1 MHCTCWKSQ
10 TMKRRRKLFVDKL
23 EKRIVL
29 SASPWQNPLE
39 AMDVN
44 HDSFISPIDALLP
57 INMMNESGSE
67 PMRDVGAPPILAE
80 MMAEVENYYV
90 DANGD
95 GYLSPA
101 DALSVI
107 NLLAEGE
114 YIQDWEEQLPMETHD
129 TFPDSPDNAAQL
141 DLDWGYA
148 FIESEINN
156 AYDVDAFQFVATDDR
171 VAIDVF
177 NEGIPHGVVVE
188 LLNQNMELVARAE
201 SGDDY
206 QWCEGNIDVPVEVE
220 STYFVMVSA
229 YAAEDTGHYILDLF
243 QYEDDWW
250 EPAHDSELGDDIHG
264 DTIDKATALTLEWG
278 FTTINSYI
286 DQAGDIDQFSVQA
299 DQGQL
304 SASIYQGDSDELLRI
319 SVTDT
324 DGNLI
329 GLTQGDAEGAWIEL
343 SVEDGTYY
351 VAIESLDSNIS
362 SYTLDV
368 SQWSDEL
375 WELDA
380 DSEMGDDIH
389 PNEIGADATFLEED
403 VEYDYTQ
410 NISHLDFEGDLDV
423 YQFVAGDSFASVSVY
438 ANNWEAQNFP
448 GATVYDATGIP
459 MEPVLSSEYE
469 DLFDP
474 TFELY
479 VRDEDVFDWEWDEVE
494 EEYDEDELSDAL
506 YEDEAHDTEDPE
518 LVRCW
523 FWPGGMYP
531 VTEGDTYFIE
541 VNGGL
546 DNSFS
551 GQYTLELSH
560 FSPGPYDVYLDNG
573 YEEASDK

>member
-1 MHCTCWKSQ
+1 
-10 TMKRRRKLFVDKL
+10 MKRRRKLFVDKL

-67 PMRDVGAPPILAE
+67 PMRDVGAPPILAD

-506 YEDEAHDTEDPE
+506 YEDEAHDAEDPE

>member
-1 MHCTCWKSQ
+1 
-10 TMKRRRKLFVDKL
+10 MKRRRKLFVDKL

-67 PMRDVGAPPILAE
+67 QMRDVGAPPILAD
-80 MMAEVENYYV
+80 MMAEVENYYM

-479 VRDEDVFDWEWDEVE
+479 VRDEDVFDWERYEVE

>member
-1 MHCTCWKSQ
+1 
-10 TMKRRRKLFVDKL
+10 MKRRRKLFVDKL

-67 PMRDVGAPPILAE
+67 QMRDVGAPPILAD
-80 MMAEVENYYV
+80 MMAEVENYYM

-220 STYFVMVSA
+220 ATYFVMVSA

-368 SQWSDEL
+368 SQWNDEP
-375 WELDA
+375 WKLDA

-474 TFELY
+474 TLELY
-479 VRDEDVFDWEWDEVE
+479 VRDQDVFDWEWDEFE

-573 YEEASDK
+573 FEEAADK

>member
-1 MHCTCWKSQ
+1 
-10 TMKRRRKLFVDKL
+10 MKRRRKLFVDKL

-67 PMRDVGAPPILAE
+67 PMRDVGAPPILAD

-220 STYFVMVSA
+220 ATYFVMVSA

-264 DTIDKATALTLEWG
+264 DTIDTATALTLEWG

-389 PNEIGADATFLEED
+389 LNEIGPDATLLESM
-403 VEYDYTQ
+403 EYDYSQ
-410 NISHLDFEGDLDV
+410 NVSHLDFEGDVDV

>member
-1 MHCTCWKSQ
+1 
-10 TMKRRRKLFVDKL
+10 MKRRRKLSVDKL

-29 SASPWQNPLE
+29 SASPWQNPIE

-67 PMRDVGAPPILAE
+67 QMRNVGAPPILAD
-80 MMAEVENYYV
+80 MMAEVESYYM

-101 DALSVI
+101 DALGVI

-114 YIQDWEEQLPMETHD
+114 YMQDWGQQLPLETHD

-148 FIESEINN
+148 FIESEIIN
-156 AYDVDAFQFVATDDR
+156 AYDVDAFQFIATDDR
-171 VAIDVF
+171 VAIDIF

-188 LLNQNMELVARAE
+188 LLNQDMELVARAE

-220 STYFVMVSA
+220 TTYFVMVSA
-229 YAAEDTGHYILDLF
+229 YDAEDTGHYVLDVF

-264 DTIDKATALTLEWG
+264 DTTEAASTLTLDGG

-304 SASIYQGDSDELLRI
+304 SVSVYQGDSDELLRI
-319 SVTDT
+319 SVTDA

-351 VAIESLDSNIS
+351 VAIESLDSDIS

-368 SQWSDEL
+368 SQWNDEP
-375 WELDA
+375 WKLDA
-380 DSEMGDDIH
+380 DSEMGIDIH
-389 PNEIGADATFLEED
+389 PDEIGPDATYLENM
-403 VEYDYTQ
+403 EYDYTQ
-410 NISHLDFEGDLDV
+410 NVSHLDFEGDLDV

-438 ANNWEAQNFP
+438 ANNWEEQNFP
-448 GATVYDATGIP
+448 GVTVYDAIGIE

-474 TFELY
+474 SDELY
-479 VRDEDVFDWEWDEVE
+479 VRDQDVFDWEWDEYQD
-494 EEYDEDELSDAL
+494 EYELSDSL
-506 YEDEAHDTEDPE
+506 DEDGSYDPEDPE
-518 LVRCW
+518 LVICW

-541 VNGGL
+541 VNGGI
-546 DNSFS
+546 DNNFS
-551 GQYTLELSH
+551 GQYTLELSY
-560 FSPGPYDVYLDNG
+560 FSPDPYEPFTDDGL
-573 YEEASDK
+573 EENSDR

>member
-1 MHCTCWKSQ
+1 
-10 TMKRRRKLFVDKL
+10 MKRRRKLFVDKL

-67 PMRDVGAPPILAE
+67 QMRDVGAPPILAD
-80 MMAEVENYYV
+80 MMAEVENYYM

-264 DTIDKATALTLEWG
+264 DTIDTATALTLEWG

-368 SQWSDEL
+368 SHWSDEL
-375 WELDA
+375 WKLDA

-438 ANNWEAQNFP
+438 ANNWEVQNFP
-448 GATVYDATGIP
+448 GVTVYDVTGIP
-459 MEPVLSSEYE
+459 MDPVLSSEYE

-474 TFELY
+474 TLELY
-479 VRDEDVFDWEWDEVE
+479 VRDQDVFDWEWDEFE

-506 YEDEAHDTEDPE
+506 YEDEAHDPEDPE

-551 GQYTLELSH
+551 GQYTLELNH

-573 YEEASDK
+573 FEEAADK

>member
-1 MHCTCWKSQ
+1 
-10 TMKRRRKLFVDKL
+10 MKRRRKLFVDKL

-67 PMRDVGAPPILAE
+67 QMRDVGAPPILAD
-80 MMAEVENYYV
+80 MMAEVENYYM

-220 STYFVMVSA
+220 ATYFVMVSA

-264 DTIDKATALTLEWG
+264 DTIDTATALTLELG

-389 PNEIGADATFLEED
+389 PNEIGPDATVLEED
-403 VEYDYTQ
+403 VKYDYTQ
-410 NISHLDFEGDLDV
+410 NVSHLDFEGDVDV

-506 YEDEAHDTEDPE
+506 YEDEAHDAEDPE

>member
-1 MHCTCWKSQ
+1 MR
-10 TMKRRRKLFVDKL
+10 RRRKLFVDKL

-67 PMRDVGAPPILAE
+67 QMRDVGAPPILAD
-80 MMAEVENYYV
+80 MMAEVENYYM

-220 STYFVMVSA
+220 ATYFVMVSA

-264 DTIDKATALTLEWG
+264 DTIDTATALTLEWG

-368 SQWSDEL
+368 SHWSDEL

-389 PNEIGADATFLEED
+389 PNEIGPDATLLESM
-403 VEYDYTQ
+403 EYDYSQ
-410 NISHLDFEGDLDV
+410 NVSHLDFEGDVDV

-448 GATVYDATGIP
+448 GVTVYDVTGIP
-459 MEPVLSSEYE
+459 LDPVLSSEYE

-474 TFELY
+474 ADELY
-479 VRDEDVFDWEWDEVE
+479 VRDQDVFDWEWDEFE

-506 YEDEAHDTEDPE
+506 YEDEAYDLEDPE
-518 LVRCW
+518 LVICW

-573 YEEASDK
+573 YEEVSDK

>member
-1 MHCTCWKSQ
+1 
-10 TMKRRRKLFVDKL
+10 MKRRRKLFVDKL

-67 PMRDVGAPPILAE
+67 PMRDVGAPPILAD

-220 STYFVMVSA
+220 ATYFVMVSA

-264 DTIDKATALTLEWG
+264 DTIDTATALTLEWG

>member
-1 MHCTCWKSQ
+1 
-10 TMKRRRKLFVDKL
+10 MKRRRKLFVDKL

-67 PMRDVGAPPILAE
+67 QMRDVGAPPILAD
-80 MMAEVENYYV
+80 MMAEVENYYM

-220 STYFVMVSA
+220 ATYFVMVSA

-264 DTIDKATALTLEWG
+264 DTIDTATALTLEWG

-286 DQAGDIDQFSVQA
+286 DHAGDIDQFSVQA

-438 ANNWEAQNFP
+438 ANNWEVQNFP
-448 GATVYDATGIP
+448 GVTVYDVTGIP
-459 MEPVLSSEYE
+459 MDPVLSSEYE

-474 TFELY
+474 TLELY
-479 VRDEDVFDWEWDEVE
+479 VRDQDVFDWEWDEFE

-506 YEDEAHDTEDPE
+506 YEDEAHDPEDPE

>member
-1 MHCTCWKSQ
+1 
-10 TMKRRRKLFVDKL
+10 MKRRRKLFVDKL

-67 PMRDVGAPPILAE
+67 PMRDVGAPPILAD

-107 NLLAEGE
+107 NLLAEAE

-220 STYFVMVSA
+220 ATYFVMVSA

>member
-1 MHCTCWKSQ
+1 
-10 TMKRRRKLFVDKL
+10 MKRRRKLFVDKL
-23 EKRIVL
+23 EQRIVL

-67 PMRDVGAPPILAE
+67 QMRDVGAPPILAD
-80 MMAEVENYYV
+80 MMAEVESYYM

-114 YIQDWEEQLPMETHD
+114 YMQDWEEQLPMETHD
-129 TFPDSPDNAAQL
+129 TFPDSPDNASQL

-156 AYDVDAFQFVATDDR
+156 AYDVDAFQFIATDDR

-220 STYFVMVSA
+220 ATYFVMVSA
-229 YAAEDTGHYILDLF
+229 YAAEDTGHYILDVF

-264 DTIDKATALTLEWG
+264 DTTETATALTLEWG

-329 GLTQGDAEGAWIEL
+329 GLTQGNADGAWIEL

-351 VAIESLDSNIS
+351 VAIDSLESDIS

-368 SQWSDEL
+368 SHWSDDL

-380 DSEMGDDIH
+380 DSEMGVDIH
-389 PNEIGADATFLEED
+389 PNEIGPDATFLLED
-403 VEYDYTQ
+403 MEYDYTQ
-410 NISHLDFEGDLDV
+410 NVSHLDFEGDLDV

-438 ANNWEAQNFP
+438 ANDWEAQNFP
-448 GATVYDATGIP
+448 GVTVYDATGIP

-474 TFELY
+474 RVELY
-479 VRDEDVFDWEWDEVE
+479 VRDQDVFDWEWDELE

-506 YEDEAHDTEDPE
+506 YEDEAYDPEDPE

-531 VTEGDTYFIE
+531 VTEGAPYFIE

-573 YEEASDK
+573 YEETSDK

>member
-1 MHCTCWKSQ
+1 
-10 TMKRRRKLFVDKL
+10 MKRRRKLFVDKL

-67 PMRDVGAPPILAE
+67 QMRDVGAPPILAD
-80 MMAEVENYYV
+80 MMAEVENYYM

-220 STYFVMVSA
+220 ATYFVMVSA

-264 DTIDKATALTLEWG
+264 DTIDTATALTLEWG

-286 DQAGDIDQFSVQA
+286 DHAGDIDQFSVQA

-438 ANNWEAQNFP
+438 ASNWGAQNFP
-448 GATVYDATGIP
+448 GVTVYDVTGIP
-459 MEPVLSSEYE
+459 MDPVLSSEYE

-474 TFELY
+474 TLELY
-479 VRDEDVFDWEWDEVE
+479 VRDQDVFDWEWDDFE

>member
-1 MHCTCWKSQ
+1 
-10 TMKRRRKLFVDKL
+10 MKRRRKLFVDKL

-67 PMRDVGAPPILAE
+67 QMRDVGAPPILAD
-80 MMAEVENYYV
+80 MMAEVENYYM

-114 YIQDWEEQLPMETHD
+114 YIQDWEEQLPIETHD

-156 AYDVDAFQFVATDDR
+156 AYDVDAFQFIATDDR

-220 STYFVMVSA
+220 ATYFVMVSA

-264 DTIDKATALTLEWG
+264 DTIDTATALTLEWG

-299 DQGQL
+299 NQGQL

-351 VAIESLDSNIS
+351 VAIESLESNIS

-368 SQWSDEL
+368 SHWSDEL

-389 PNEIGADATFLEED
+389 PNEIGADATFLLED
-403 VEYDYTQ
+403 VAYDYTQ
-410 NISHLDFEGDLDV
+410 NVSHLDFEGDLDV

-479 VRDEDVFDWEWDEVE
+479 VRDEDVFDWEWDEFE

-506 YEDEAHDTEDPE
+506 YEDEAHDPEDPE

>member
-1 MHCTCWKSQ
+1 
-10 TMKRRRKLFVDKL
+10 MKRRRKLFVDKL

-479 VRDEDVFDWEWDEVE
+479 VRDEDVFDWERYEVE

-573 YEEASDK
+573 FEEAADK

>member
-1 MHCTCWKSQ
+1 
-10 TMKRRRKLFVDKL
+10 MKRRRKLFVDKL

-67 PMRDVGAPPILAE
+67 QMRDVGAPPILAE

-107 NLLAEGE
+107 NLLAEAE

-573 YEEASDK
+573 FEEAADK

>member
-1 MHCTCWKSQ
+1 
-10 TMKRRRKLFVDKL
+10 MKRRRKLFVDKL

-264 DTIDKATALTLEWG
+264 DTIDTATALTLEWG

-479 VRDEDVFDWEWDEVE
+479 VRDEDVFDWERYEVE

>member
-1 MHCTCWKSQ
+1 
-10 TMKRRRKLFVDKL
+10 MKRRRKLFVDKL

-67 PMRDVGAPPILAE
+67 QMRDVGAPPILAD
-80 MMAEVENYYV
+80 MMAEVENYYM

-177 NEGIPHGVVVE
+177 NEGVPHGVVVE

-220 STYFVMVSA
+220 ATYFVMVSA

-264 DTIDKATALTLEWG
+264 DTIDTATALTLEWG

-351 VAIESLDSNIS
+351 VAIESLESNIS

-368 SQWSDEL
+368 SHWSDEL
-375 WELDA
+375 WKLDA

-389 PNEIGADATFLEED
+389 PNEIGPDATFLEED
-403 VEYDYTQ
+403 LNYDYTQ
-410 NISHLDFEGDLDV
+410 NVSHLDFEGDVDV

-438 ANNWEAQNFP
+438 ANNWEVQNFP
-448 GATVYDATGIP
+448 GVTVYDVTGIP
-459 MEPVLSSEYE
+459 MDPVLSSEYE

-474 TFELY
+474 TLELY
-479 VRDEDVFDWEWDEVE
+479 VRDQDVFDWEWDEFE

-506 YEDEAHDTEDPE
+506 YEDEAYDPEDPE

-573 YEEASDK
+573 FEEAADK

>member
-1 MHCTCWKSQ
+1 
-10 TMKRRRKLFVDKL
+10 MKRRRKLFVDKL

-67 PMRDVGAPPILAE
+67 QMRDVGAPPILAD

-264 DTIDKATALTLEWG
+264 DTIDTATALTLEWG

-389 PNEIGADATFLEED
+389 PNEIGADATSLEED

-506 YEDEAHDTEDPE
+506 YEDEAHDAEDPE

>member
-1 MHCTCWKSQ
+1 
-10 TMKRRRKLFVDKL
+10 MKRRRKLFVDKL

-67 PMRDVGAPPILAE
+67 QMRDVGAPPILAE

-107 NLLAEGE
+107 NLLAEAE

-177 NEGIPHGVVVE
+177 NEGVPHGVVVE

-573 YEEASDK
+573 FEEAADK

>member
-1 MHCTCWKSQ
+1 
-10 TMKRRRKLFVDKL
+10 MKRRRKLFVDKL

-67 PMRDVGAPPILAE
+67 PMRDVGAPPILAD

-220 STYFVMVSA
+220 ATYFVMVSA

-264 DTIDKATALTLEWG
+264 DTIDTATALTLEWG

-389 PNEIGADATFLEED
+389 PNEIGADATSLEED

-506 YEDEAHDTEDPE
+506 YEDEAHDAEDPE